1 MIQKISQVISPGF
14 YPYYNLALE
23 KYLFDHV
30 DDDEIIL
37 YLWQNERT
45 VVCGRNQNLWKEC
58 NVTHLL
64 EDGGHPVRRLSGG
77 GAVFHDKGN
86 LNFTFL
92 AKKDSYDVDRQ
103 LQVIIQ
109 ACHDLGIHA
118 EKTGRND
125 ITVDGRKF
133 SGNAFYA
140 SGGRKYHH
148 GTLLINVDTGSMSAY
163 LNVDKQKLASKGV
176 SSVRSRVANLTEFRP
191 DLTIDLMKEKMV
203 SAFETVYGLKAAPY
217 ELDSAAASEEIKETQ
232 SFFKSDRWLYGRKI
246 DFSYQINRRFPWGD
260 FDMRLNVEQGK
271 IAAAALYSDANDE
284 AFIRSIGEKLEGSS
298 FSYTALAELVDGCC
312 QTEEHQG
319 MAEDV
324 KELLRSA
331 I

>member
-1 MIQKISQVISPGF
+1 MIQKISQVVSPGF

-30 DDDEIIL
+30 DDNEIIL

-92 AKKDSYDVDRQ
+92 AKKDNYDVDRQ

-109 ACHDLGIHA
+109 ACRDLDIHV

-133 SGNAFYA
+133 SGNAFYS

-148 GTLLINVDTGSMSAY
+148 GTLLISVDTGSMSAY
-163 LNVDKQKLASKGV
+163 LNVDRQKLASKGV

-191 DLTIDLMKEKMV
+191 DLTIDIMKEKMIA
-203 SAFETVYGLKAAPY
+203 AFETVYGLKAAPY
-217 ELDSAAASEEIKETQ
+217 DLDAATASEELQKTQ
-232 SFFKSDRWLYGRKI
+232 TFFESDQWLYGRKI
-246 DFSYQINRRFPWGD
+246 DFSYQISRRFAWGD
-260 FDMRLNVEQGK
+260 FDLRLNVEQGK

-284 AFIRSIGEKLEGSS
+284 AFIRSIGDKLEGNS
-298 FSYTALAELVDGCC
+298 FSYDTLARLVEECC
-312 QTEEHQG
+312 RTEEHRG

>member
-1 MIQKISQVISPGF
+1 M
-14 YPYYNLALE
+14 
-23 KYLFDHV
+23 
-30 DDDEIIL
+30 
-37 YLWQNERT
+37 
-45 VVCGRNQNLWKEC
+45 
-58 NVTHLL
+58 
-64 EDGGHPVRRLSGG
+64 
-77 GAVFHDKGN
+77 
-86 LNFTFL
+86 
-92 AKKDSYDVDRQ
+92 DRQ

-109 ACHDLGIHA
+109 ACYDLGIHA

-191 DLTIDLMKEKMV
+191 DLTIDLMKEKMI

-217 ELDSAAASEEIKETQ
+217 ELDSVAASEEIKETQ

-312 QTEEHQG
+312 QTEEHRG

-324 KELLRSA
+324 KELLRAA